1 MTQLKTSIF
10 TAALFSSEV
19 CAPLI
24 SSAMQNLLRACVS
37 IPALM
42 MVVKEHL
49 A

>member
-1 MTQLKTSIF
+1 MIQLKTSMF
-10 TAALFSSEV
+10 TAAPFSSEV

-42 MVVKEHL
+42 AVKEHL